1 MKRWYVIQV
10 YAGHEERV
18 CEDLLERFAKQ
29 GQPELYGNVVA
40 PSAKFKDLLA
50 TAETRDQRLL
60 PGYVLV
66 EIELCPEAQ
75 RFVLGVPRV
84 LRFLGGRDPLP
95 LSPAE
100 VDRITSNTQ
109 AELVVNAGKIEFSLG
124 SEVEIIEGAFAGFV
138 GIVDRVDKDAERL
151 VVMVSIFGRLTP
163 VELNFNQVKH

>member
-18 CEDLLERFAKQ
+18 CQDLLQRFAEQDK
-29 GQPELYGNVVA
+29 PELYGNVVA

-66 EIELCPEAQ
+66 ELELCPETQ
-75 RFVLGVPRV
+75 RLVLGTPRV
-84 LRFLGGRDPLP
+84 LRFLGGKDPLP
-95 LSPAE
+95 LSPSE
-100 VDRITSNTQ
+100 VERITSNAQ
-109 AELVVNAGKIEFSLG
+109 AELIVNADEVDFSVG

>member
-18 CEDLLERFAKQ
+18 CEDLLSGFAKQ

-50 TAETRDQRLL
+50 STETKNQRLL

-66 EIELCPEAQ
+66 ELELCLETQ
-75 RFVLGVPRV
+75 RFVLNIPRV
-84 LRFLGGRDPLP
+84 LRFLGGKNPMP

-100 VDRITSNTQ
+100 VERITSNVQ
-109 AELVVNAGKIEFSLG
+109 SELIVNAGEVDFSPGL
-124 SEVEIIEGAFAGFV
+124 EVEITEGPFAGFV

-163 VELNFNQVKH
+163 VELNFSQVKH